1 MNWWLWHAW
10 CCLLGLVDVIL
21 LLTALTLLLSALL
34 VLVVTSSALASTT
47 ASVATSTSVGSV
59 SSLVVT
65 IIALMLIS
73 ALVATIVVTR
83 SVVVEI
89 LLTHDVPDE
98 LFKTS
103 STFLFCLL
111 FQVILGL
118 PEIDLDSLGAITKA
132 VRSVEQLDASLGRLY
147 VSIENETKLVV
158 GKSFTIDILGVIL
171 QLD

>member
-1 MNWWLWHAW
+1 MH
-10 CCLLGLVDVIL
+10 VFHFYSSYVKIL
-21 LLTALTLLLSALL
+21 IDDCYL
-34 VLVVTSSALASTT
+34 
-47 ASVATSTSVGSV
+47 
-59 SSLVVT
+59 
-65 IIALMLIS
+65 
-73 ALVATIVVTR
+73 
-83 SVVVEI
+83 
-89 LLTHDVPDE
+89 HDVPDE

-118 PEIDLDSLGAITKA
+118 PEIDLNSLGAITKA

-158 GKSFTIDILGVIL
+158 GKSFTINILGVIL